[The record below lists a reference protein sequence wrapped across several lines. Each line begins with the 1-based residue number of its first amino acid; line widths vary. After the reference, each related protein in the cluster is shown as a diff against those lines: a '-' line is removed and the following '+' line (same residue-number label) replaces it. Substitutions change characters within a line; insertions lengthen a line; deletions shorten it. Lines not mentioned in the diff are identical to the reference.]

1 MVLKLFIGHFNEL
14 TAYIQGENIMMMFT
28 DDATV
33 KVIFLIPILV
43 TLIAL
48 MFIYVFNVIKSGY

>member
-1 MVLKLFIGHFNEL
+1 MVLKLFVGNFNEL
-14 TAYIQGENIMMMFT
+14 TVYIQGENIMMMFT
-28 DDATV
+28 DDATL
-33 KVIFLIPILV
+33 KSIFLIPILV

>member
-14 TAYIQGENIMMMFT
+14 TVYTQGENIMMMFT

-48 MFIYVFNVIKSGY
+48 MFIYVFNVVKSGY

>member
-14 TAYIQGENIMMMFT
+14 TVYIQGENIMMMFT

-48 MFIYVFNVIKSGY
+48 MFIFNVIKSGY

>member
-1 MVLKLFIGHFNEL
+1 MVLKLFICHFDEL
-14 TAYIQGENIMMMFT
+14 TVYIHGENIIMMFT